1 MINGS
6 FSLLIIL
13 SVLTNLLSRST
24 VAQDANG
31 FIKYKQLIP
40 GVDNYIEMVPIQE
53 GNYTIEDIKIELSSF
68 WIAKFEITWDQY
80 KEFEDLHLKSLNLIE
95 GDSQFDGF
103 TGPTQPYIDM
113 SFGMGKKGYP
123 AINITHYAATQYCKW
138 LTLKTGIF
146 FRLPTE
152 AEWELACNGSS
163 GSSEINMKSI
173 SEYAWYS
180 DNSKYKYHKVGEKS
194 ANSFGLFDMIGNV
207 AEWTSDQ
214 YFDNYQQKLIDEK
227 ITKDPYFKP
236 DKLYP
241 RTVRGGSWKDSEE
254 NLGCNAR
261 RPSGPNWKRSDP
273 QLPRSYW
280 WLTNAEFVG
289 FRIVR
294 PLHPPDAKEWE
305 EFWPKA
311 VKDL

>member
-6 FSLLIIL
+6 FPLLIIL
-13 SVLTNLLSRST
+13 SAFVNLFSSLTD
-24 VAQDANG
+24 AQDGNG
-31 FIKYKQLIP
+31 FIEYKQLIP
-40 GVDNYIEMVPIQE
+40 GANNYIEMVSIQG
-53 GNYTIEDIKIELSSF
+53 GNYFIEDTKIEISSF

-80 KEFEDLHLKSLNLIE
+80 KEFEDLHLKSLNPKR
-95 GDSQFDGF
+95 GDSKFDGF

-138 LTLKTGIF
+138 LTLNTGIF

-173 SEYAWYS
+173 GEYGWYI
-180 DNSKYKYHKVGEKS
+180 DNSKYKYHKVGEKMP
-194 ANSFGLFDMIGNV
+194 NSYGLYDMIGNV
-207 AEWTSDQ
+207 SEWTSDQ
-214 YFDNYQQKLIDEK
+214 YFDNYHQKLISDK
-227 ITKDPYFKP
+227 ITIDPYFKP

-241 RTVRGGSWKDSEE
+241 RTVRGGSWKDDVD
-254 NLGCNAR
+254 NIGCDSR
-261 RPSGPNWKRSDP
+261 KPSNHHWKRRDP
-273 QLPRSYW
+273 QLPKSNW

-294 PLHPPDAKEWE
+294 PLHPPDQKEWE
-305 EFWPKA
+305 QFWPKA
-311 VKDL
+311 IKDL